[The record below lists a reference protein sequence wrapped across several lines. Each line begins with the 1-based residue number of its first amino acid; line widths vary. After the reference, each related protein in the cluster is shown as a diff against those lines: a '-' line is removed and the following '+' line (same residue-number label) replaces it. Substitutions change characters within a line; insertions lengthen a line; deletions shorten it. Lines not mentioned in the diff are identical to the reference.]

1 MRAEIKT
8 LKNGMRLAV
17 DAMPSVET
25 LFVGLWAGA
34 GSRDEPKELAGIS
47 HFLEHMAFKG
57 TTSRTA
63 MQIAETIEDI
73 GGEMNA
79 YTSKDHTLYYTKTLK
94 EHLPTCV
101 ELLADIVQNSVFDT
115 GEVEKERRVILQ
127 ELLGAEDDPDDLSYE
142 LFGKAAYGDTPLG
155 RPIIGFKATVGAMT
169 SDKLKTWIA
178 EKYSAD
184 KLVLLVAG
192 NVSPDEAERLAE
204 KYFDR
209 ITAPKPSAFTAAKY
223 VGGRVEKK
231 KKLEQAYFILGFP
244 ASPIALRE
252 QSMAEM
258 IMCSILG
265 GSPASRLFQEVRE
278 KRNLAYSIYSGFQS
292 YVDAAVLHIHSSSEP
307 GLMKEV
313 IAATRGEVEKMLSG
327 VSDKEFARAREG
339 IRTSLLMAQES
350 PSNRAR
356 RMGRAIQYFGHIVTP
371 EEDIAILGKLSPAD
385 VKTAAGRIFSGA
397 ETSVL
402 LGNF

>member
-1 MRAEIKT
+1 MQAEIKT
-8 LKNGMRLAV
+8 LRNGMRLAV

-57 TTSRTA
+57 TTTRTA

-101 ELLADIVQNSVFDT
+101 ELLADIVQNSVFDA

-155 RPIIGFKATVGAMT
+155 RPIIGFKETVGAMT

-192 NVSPDEAERLAE
+192 NVSPNEAERLAE
-204 KYFDR
+204 KYFES
-209 ITAPKPSAFTAAKY
+209 ITPPKPSASAPAKY
-223 VGGRVEKK
+223 VGGSVKK
-231 KKLEQAYFILGFP
+231 SKKLEQTYFILGFP

-292 YVDAAVLHIHSSSEP
+292 YADAAVLHIHSSSEP
-307 GLMKEV
+307 GLMEEV
-313 IAATRGEVEKMLSG
+313 IAATRGEVEKILSG
-327 VSDKEFARAREG
+327 VSDREFARAREG
-339 IRTSLLMAQES
+339 LRTSLLMAQES

-356 RMGRAIQYFGHIVTP
+356 RMGRAIQYFGRIVAP
-371 EEDIAILGKLSPAD
+371 EEDIAILAGLSPAD
-385 VKTAAGRIFSGA
+385 VKAASERIFSGA